1 MPNAFELLQ
10 SLINGLGVGLVYGLI
25 AIGFCV
31 IYNASGIVNFAQ
43 GVFVMLGGMFAH
55 TLLTRLGLPM
65 LAAALISIVLVA
77 MVGVL
82 VQVLVINPMWQRK
95 APLFAIILATLAV
108 QLLIEQIVILTLGDQ
123 PRTYPEFTLGGPLKL
138 GPIAIGYQLFWILG
152 CGALMVVAL
161 QLFFNRTRVGRALRA
176 CSQNR
181 EAAALLGIPVASML
195 MLSFAL
201 SAALGAAAGILI
213 TPTQY
218 TAYSVDG
225 PFGINGFIAAIIGGF
240 GSAPAALVGGTLLGV
255 VQAGA
260 IVFFGA
266 GYKNVVALTILLIV
280 LLFFPNG
287 LFGGWG
293 KRVLREK
300 HARAHRLRTPR
311 ADVLHGGFE
320 EHGGRCA
327 TRRRPQRR
335 SLRSLRGRFQ
345 SGGGPAR
352 LHRGIRS
359 KPVQLSNR
367 ARPCACDPRLRA

>member
-108 QLLIEQIVILTLGDQ
+108 QLLIEQVVILTLGDQ
-123 PRTYPEFTLGGPLKL
+123 PRTYPEFTLGGPLKI

-152 CGALMVVAL
+152 CGAPMVVAL

-176 CSQNR
+176 CSQNQ
-181 EAAALLGIPVASML
+181 EAAALLGIPVKRML
-195 MLSFAL
+195 LLSFAL
-201 SAALGAAAGILI
+201 SAGLGAVAGILV

-218 TAYSVDG
+218 TAFGVG
-225 PFGINGFIAAIIGGF
+225 TPFGVNGFIAAIIGGF
-240 GSAPAALVGGTLLGV
+240 GNAGGALAGGLMLGLA
-255 VQAGA
+255 QALA
-260 IVFFGA
+260 
-266 GYKNVVALTILLIV
+266 IV
-280 LLFFPNG
+280 LLGAGFKNVAALSVLIFVLLLFPNG
-287 LFGGWG
+287 IFTG
-293 KRVLREK
+293 LRDLVR
-300 HARAHRLRTPR
+300 RA
-311 ADVLHGGFE
+311 
-320 EHGGRCA
+320 
-327 TRRRPQRR
+327 
-335 SLRSLRGRFQ
+335 S
-345 SGGGPAR
+345 
-352 LHRGIRS
+352 
-359 KPVQLSNR
+359 
-367 ARPCACDPRLRA
+367 